1 MIEDL
6 IRQAARESWE
16 VDRHQ
21 WAAAGQPQP
30 SWDDLPDD
38 AKAFHMA
45 RAAIPVRV
53 ALMSSD
59 AEIER
64 LQTQR
69 DTAISFIKTLYP
81 IPISSSERA
90 IAHRLFCEAN
100 GFSDSAALSGD
111 EHE

>member
-16 VDRHQ
+16 SDRRQ

-30 SWDDLPDD
+30 SWDNLPSD

-64 LQTQR
+64 LKAALKDIGDCDVQG
-69 DTAISFIKTLYP
+69 AVGLAVLKTKA
-81 IPISSSERA
+81 R
-90 IAHRLFCEAN
+90 
-100 GFSDSAALSGD
+100 AALSGD
-111 EHE
+111 KHE

>member
-30 SWDDLPDD
+30 SWDNLPSD

-53 ALMSSD
+53 ALMSGD

-64 LQTQR
+64 LRAAIEAAIVDLTNNQR
-69 DTAISFIKTLYP
+69 LQ
-81 IPISSSERA
+81 
-90 IAHRLFCEAN
+90 AHRKLAR
-100 GFSDSAALSGD
+100 ALSGD
-111 EHE
+111 KHE